1 MRPQLSLFAF
11 FAAAL
16 CVPGSARAQHHGTG
30 SSPPT
35 APHPTTQN
43 AGAAPHT
50 IVPVSDGLGALQF
63 ASVNYGVPAPQSL
76 TRQLQDDDDRTRAA
90 SLSAIGAPGEYLV
103 RGHIP
108 MPHSVQLEFVSLGA
122 GDELDAILTVELDQH
137 IVSAILLPE
146 DGNWKRI
153 ATIIDPT
160 SFNDPT
166 TTPYTFLQLERSL
179 LQPNRYRAIYHAT
192 AGGPH
197 GDFLENEAHIR
208 IINSHAVITLSFASS
223 ARTCDSPTHPGCE
236 ITQRWLQPDPAD
248 PAHHFVM
255 VSGTGWLTAKESADP
270 LARSRPFQIA
280 HLRTFTCQPFLYS
293 ASTDHFEPTANAAPC
308 PATH

>member
-1 MRPQLSLFAF
+1 MRLFALL
-11 FAAAL
+11 AAAL
-16 CVPGSARAQHHGTG
+16 CVPALAVAQHHGNG

-43 AGAAPHT
+43 AGAAPHA

-90 SLSAIGAPGEYLV
+90 SLSAVGAPGEYLV

-108 MPHSVQLEFVSLGA
+108 MPHSVQLEFVALGS

-153 ATIIDPT
+153 ATVIDPT
-160 SFNDPT
+160 SFSDPT
-166 TTPYTFLQLERSL
+166 TTPYTFLHLERSL
-179 LQPNRYRAIYHAT
+179 LQPDRYRAIYHA
-192 AGGPH
+192 AANGPR
-197 GDFLENEAHIR
+197 GDFVENEAHLR
-208 IINSHAVITLSFASS
+208 ILNGRAVITLSFAST
-223 ARTCDSPTHPGCE
+223 ARTCDSPTRPGCE
-236 ITQRWLQPDPAD
+236 ITQRWLQADAAD
-248 PAHHFVM
+248 PAHRFFM
-255 VSGTGWLTAKESADP
+255 VTGTGWLSAKESADP
-270 LARSRPFQIA
+270 LARSRVFQIA

-293 ASTDHFEPTANAAPC
+293 TSTEHFEPTANAAAC
-308 PATH
+308 PAPH